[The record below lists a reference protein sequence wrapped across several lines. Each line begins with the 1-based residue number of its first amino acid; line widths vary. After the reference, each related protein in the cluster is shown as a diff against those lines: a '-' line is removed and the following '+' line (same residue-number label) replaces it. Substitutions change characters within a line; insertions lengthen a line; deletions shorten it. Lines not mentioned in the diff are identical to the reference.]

1 MIKAF
6 RTIRRAGRLFFEEL
20 YLLFVFSVLATFAFF
35 LVIPF
40 PPALLALWTAAHRAA
55 EGRIIRSEDWWASF
69 KRYFWPAWRFA
80 LVNLLALSLMIYNIR
95 FYGPAGNFPLSE
107 PGWLSPAFQG
117 TLAALLIFWLL
128 GQIYVLPLIL
138 EQERPHVLRAIWRS
152 FSLVVENLTY
162 SLLLFFVITV
172 FIVLSTIALGLG
184 FFVAPAAIAVL
195 TVVATRE
202 LLGKD
207 DPEP

>member
-6 RTIRRAGRLFFEEL
+6 RTIRRAGRVFFEDL
-20 YLLFVFSVLATFAFF
+20 YSLFILSVLTTFAFF
-35 LVIPF
+35 LIIPF
-40 PPALLALWTAAHRAA
+40 PPALMALWATARRAA
-55 EGRIIRSEDWWASF
+55 EGRIIRVGDWWAAL
-69 KRYFWPAWRFA
+69 KRRFWSAWGFA
-80 LVNLLALSLMIYNIR
+80 LINLLALLLMIYNIR
-95 FYGPAGNFPLSE
+95 FYGPSGNFPISE

-117 TLAALLIFWLL
+117 TLAALLVFWLL
-128 GQIYVLPLIL
+128 GQIYVLPLML
-138 EQERPHVLRAIWRS
+138 EQDRPRVLRAIWRS
-152 FSLVVENLTY
+152 FSLVVDNLVY
-162 SLLLFFVITV
+162 SLILFLVIAVLLA
-172 FIVLSTIALGLG
+172 LSTVALGLG